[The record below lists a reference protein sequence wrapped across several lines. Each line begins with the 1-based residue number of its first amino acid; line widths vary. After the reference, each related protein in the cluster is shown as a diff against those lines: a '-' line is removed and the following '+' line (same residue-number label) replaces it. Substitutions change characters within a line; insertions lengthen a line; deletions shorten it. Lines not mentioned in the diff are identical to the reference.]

1 MFKIQ
6 LPIVVKNLLIINCLC
21 FFGQLTFQAS
31 PISEYDLLMYYGGL
45 HPFYSSSM
53 FHFYQLFT
61 HAFLHANFAH
71 LFFNMLGLFMFG
83 SLIERLIGSRRFL
96 FFYLACIVG
105 GALLHLSVDYIQNE
119 YPTTIEYYRVAIG
132 ASGGVSGL
140 AIAYAFLFPNSLILF
155 WFIPM
160 KAKYFGI
167 IFFLSEFV
175 FAVGVDSGIANWA
188 HLGGGIIGLIY
199 ALILKNKMKN
209 GNFYI

>member
-6 LPIVVKNLLIINCLC
+6 IPIVVKNLLIINFLC
-21 FFGQLTFQAS
+21 FFGQLTFKES
-31 PISEYDLLMYYGGL
+31 HIPGYDLLTYYCGL
-45 HPFYSSSM
+45 YPFYSPL

-61 HAFLHANFAH
+61 HAFLHANFTH

-83 SLIERLIGSRRFL
+83 SLIERVIGAQRFL
-96 FFYLACIVG
+96 FFYFACVLG

-119 YPTTIEYYRVAIG
+119 TPTSLDFIRVAIG

-167 IFFLSEFV
+167 IFFLSEFI
-175 FAVGVDSGIANWA
+175 FAVGVNNGIANWA

-199 ALILKNKMKN
+199 ALMLRKKMKN
-209 GNFYI
+209 GNFYT